1 MYAPCSEK
9 EALVLQVMVEIMEP
23 EKVILY
29 PQVFWGCVAMLHT
42 DFVHVYTQVLELFA
56 RVLDRLS
63 FNDQTA
69 ENVLISNMPRS
80 EIERDDRD
88 LGRLDSKG
96 FYLSID
102 RSFESP
108 SRQSFPPANRD
119 ESEGDKAP
127 PFEGVQ
133 PLILKGLM
141 STVSHA
147 SAIEVLSRI
156 TLHSCDQIFGNSDT
170 RLLMHIVG
178 LLPWLCLQLGKEKS
192 VGTLDTS
199 PLQQQL
205 QKARSVAANISQWC
219 TAKQL
224 HALGSVFSAYAE
236 GQAITA
242 ENLLDQVAPLLCSE
256 WFPAHSSLAFGHLL
270 RLLEKGPVEYH
281 RVILLM
287 LRALVQ
293 YTPMESARIP
303 QVICRIVLIYTF
315 PAIVGSLCQYLFN
328 SSGCW

>member
-1 MYAPCSEK
+1 
-9 EALVLQVMVEIMEP
+9 MVEIMEP

-80 EIERDDRD
+80 EVERGQDDRE

-96 FYLSID
+96 FYLSGD
-102 RSFESP
+102 KAFESP
-108 SRQSFPPANRD
+108 SMQGFDAKTSSDRTKEEKEIEKGPT
-119 ESEGDKAP
+119 
-127 PFEGVQ
+127 FEGVQ
-133 PLILKGLM
+133 PLVLKGLM

-178 LLPWLCLQLGKEKS
+178 LLPWLCLQLRKEENTGS
-192 VGTLDTS
+192 LDTS

-205 QKARSVAANISQWC
+205 QKARSVAANLAQWC
-219 TAKQL
+219 AAKQMDDL
-224 HALGSVFSAYAE
+224 ASVFLAYAE
-236 GQAITA
+236 GQATTT
-242 ENLLDQVAPLLCSE
+242 EDLLEQVAPLLCGE

-270 RLLEKGPVEYH
+270 RLLEKGPVEYQ

-293 YTPMESARIP
+293 HTPMESANSP
-303 QVICRIVLIYTF
+303 QVCILHGNLMRNKKVL
-315 PAIVGSLCQYLFN
+315 
-328 SSGCW
+328 

>member
-1 MYAPCSEK
+1 M
-9 EALVLQVMVEIMEP
+9 LQVMVEIMEP

-80 EIERDDRD
+80 DDDRD

-96 FYLSID
+96 FYLGGD
-102 RSFESP
+102 RAFESP
-108 SRQSFPPANRD
+108 SRQSFPPANKD
-119 ESEGDKAP
+119 ETDVDKAP

-178 LLPWLCLQLGKEKS
+178 LPWLCLQLRKEQCIG
-192 VGTLDTS
+192 VLDSS

-219 TAKQL
+219 AAKQL
-224 HALGSVFSAYAE
+224 VDLASAFSAYAE
-236 GQAITA
+236 GQAMTT
-242 ENLLDQVAPLLCSE
+242 EDLLDQVAPLLCSE

-270 RLLEKGPVEYH
+270 RLLEKGPVEYQ

-303 QVICRIVLIYTF
+303 QVCSE
-315 PAIVGSLCQYLFN
+315 SLT
-328 SSGCW
+328 

>member
-1 MYAPCSEK
+1 
-9 EALVLQVMVEIMEP
+9 MVEVMEP

-42 DFVHVYTQVLELFA
+42 DFVYVYTQVLELFA

-69 ENVLISNMPRS
+69 ENVLISNMPRT
-80 EIERDDRD
+80 EVERDDRD

-96 FYLSID
+96 FYLGSD

-108 SRQSFPPANRD
+108 SRQNFPPANREEAD
-119 ESEGDKAP
+119 ADKTP

-156 TLHSCDQIFGNSDT
+156 TLHSCDQIFGNSET
-170 RLLMHIVG
+170 RLLMHVVG
-178 LLPWLCLQLGKEKS
+178 LLPWLCLQLYKEES
-192 VGTLDTS
+192 VEVSDTS

-205 QKARSVAANISQWC
+205 QKARSVAANIAQWC
-219 TAKQL
+219 AAKQL
-224 HALGSVFSAYAE
+224 EDLGAVFLAYSE
-236 GQAITA
+236 GQAITT
-242 ENLLDQVAPLLCSE
+242 ENLLEQVAPLLCSE
-256 WFPAHSSLAFGHLL
+256 WFPAHSSLAFSHLL
-270 RLLEKGPVEYH
+270 LLLEKGPVEYQ
-281 RVILLM
+281 RIILLM
-287 LRALVQ
+287 LRSLVR
-293 YTPMESARIP
+293 YTPIESARIP
-303 QVICRIVLIYTF
+303 QVCLE
-315 PAIVGSLCQYLFN
+315 
-328 SSGCW
+328 SSDKSILNCMPY